1 MTFQDRLVSTS
12 FRGPGFDH
20 IRLVAAIIVLL
31 HHCRGLQYPDIRDDP
46 LLHYSAGFMDF
57 GRFAVVIFFAISGFL
72 VTPGLVRTG
81 SAVDYAVHRIIRI
94 FPGLIVNV
102 VLTILVLGPI
112 LTTFTLASY
121 FSDPHTYLY
130 AKNISTLT
138 VRYLPGVVSADGNP
152 PIINGALWTL
162 HFEVLCYIV
171 LGLFGAFGLLSRRT
185 FFLALWCVSYAVY
198 IAVSISPAFANV
210 MFERLST
217 FVSLFVYFG
226 SGVLLYLFR
235 TRIPFSPVWAGAALA
250 LLLAALPLGGGPI
263 VMPICLPYLM
273 MFCGLSALPAKMPL
287 KHDLSY
293 GVYLIHALVLA
304 AFGLTFP
311 NMHIWW
317 IGAAAIF
324 VVTLV
329 LAYVSWIFVEGPA
342 LKQKK
347 ALSKWVHRRIDSVM
361 PPVRACDRAQAP
373 AAE

>member
-20 IRLVAAIIVLL
+20 IRLIAATIVLL
-31 HHCRGLQYPDIRDDP
+31 HHCRGLQYPDIRNDA

-81 SAVDYAVHRIIRI
+81 SAVDYAVHRMIRI

-102 VLTILVLGPI
+102 LLTILVLGPI
-112 LTTFTLASY
+112 LTTLSLASY

-130 AKNISTLT
+130 AKNISTLM
-138 VRYLPGVVSADGNP
+138 VRYLPGVVATDGNP

-171 LGLFGAFGLLSRRT
+171 LGLFGALGLLSRRA
-185 FFLALWCVSYAVY
+185 FFLALWCASYALY
-198 IAVSISPAFANV
+198 IAASLNPAFANLV
-210 MFERLST
+210 FERLLT

-226 SGVLLYLFR
+226 AGVLLYLFR
-235 TRIPFSPVWAGAALA
+235 TRIPFSPIWAGAALA
-250 LLLAALPLGGGPI
+250 LLLVALPLGGGAFF
-263 VMPICLPYLM
+263 MPLCLPYLM
-273 MFCGLSALPAKMPL
+273 IFCGLSALPGKMPL

-293 GVYLIHALVLA
+293 GVYLIHALVLV
-304 AFGLTFP
+304 AFGLIFP

-317 IGAAAIF
+317 IGAAVIF
-324 VVTLV
+324 AVTLV
-329 LAYVSWIFVEGPA
+329 LAYASWTFVEGPA

-347 ALSKWVHRRIDSVM
+347 ALSNWVHRRIEQVI
-361 PPVRACDRAQAP
+361 PPVRACDPSQAS